1 MDSSNYSFCGNRQ
14 DDAVA
19 MGVINK
25 MEGERVKA
33 TIKENTNNFDM
44 KLDTQR
50 KNQLRKLRDVMNA
63 RRMKKMPGK
72 QAPQELQQ
80 FDIHSVVSTA
90 PIPIL
95 KIIAIMGS

>member
-1 MDSSNYSFCGNRQ
+1 
-14 DDAVA
+14 
-19 MGVINK
+19 MGIINK

-33 TIKENTNNFDM
+33 TIKENTDNFDM

-72 QAPQELQQ
+72 QAPQELRQL
-80 FDIHSVVSTA
+80 DIHPVVNTVGFA
-90 PIPIL
+90 RIKKIL
-95 KIIAIMGS
+95 